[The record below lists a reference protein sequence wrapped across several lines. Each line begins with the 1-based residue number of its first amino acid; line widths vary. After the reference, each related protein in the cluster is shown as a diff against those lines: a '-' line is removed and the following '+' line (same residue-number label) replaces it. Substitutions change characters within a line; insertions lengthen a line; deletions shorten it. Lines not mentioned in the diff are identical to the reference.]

1 MRSHALL
8 VYGLTSAK
16 IYRYHDYI
24 YIKEVDQNVFVRG
37 AIESHICL
45 RVRLFD
51 RCFHFG
57 RESWSQLDFPW
68 NNIARSLPLTGPR
81 GG

>member
-16 IYRYHDYI
+16 IYRYHEYI

-51 RCFHFG
+51 RCLHFG
-57 RESWSQLDFPW
+57 
-68 NNIARSLPLTGPR
+68 
-81 GG
+81 

>member
-1 MRSHALL
+1 MRNHALL

-16 IYRYHDYI
+16 IYRYHYL

-57 RESWSQLDFPW
+57 
-68 NNIARSLPLTGPR
+68 
-81 GG
+81 